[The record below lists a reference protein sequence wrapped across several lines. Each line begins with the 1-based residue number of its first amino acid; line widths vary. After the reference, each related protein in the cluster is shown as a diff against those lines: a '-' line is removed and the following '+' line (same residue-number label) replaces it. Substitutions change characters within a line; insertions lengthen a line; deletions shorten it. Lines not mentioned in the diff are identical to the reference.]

1 MGIIDKKFNSVL
13 LIKLG
18 IFLIIIETI
27 AAIIPKTKEI
37 IITFFLYLLSLVV

>member
-1 MGIIDKKFNSVL
+1 MGTIDQKFNSVL

-27 AAIIPKTKEI
+27 AAITPKTKEI
-37 IITFFLYLLSLVV
+37 IITYFLYLLSLVV